1 MSFYNKIII
10 KMRPTWIHF
19 RWSLVQALQNVNT
32 QKEKKFFYR
41 KRCQNTTHWC
51 RRLCSQHWKKTKK
64 NSNFNNNT
72 AIAPQVNLC
81 VRCCCS
87 QLTEK
92 LSVGRRKRQTCTSS
106 RRECR
111 AAAPSRLRTKHSHVL
126 PKILKLWSKYVKTE
140 NSTKYAFV

>member
-1 MSFYNKIII
+1 MIARSSTSKCQCTKRKEILLSKTLSKHNTLMS
-10 KMRPTWIHF
+10 
-19 RWSLVQALQNVNT
+19 SLVFSAL
-32 QKEKKFFYR
+32 KK
-41 KRCQNTTHWC
+41 N
-51 RRLCSQHWKKTKK
+51 LK
-64 NSNFNNNT
+64 NSNFNNNNT
-72 AIAPQVNLC
+72 IAPQVNLC

-111 AAAPSRLRTKHSHVL
+111 AAATARLRTKHSHVL